1 MIIEKEKE
9 ADPGQVAK
17 FGGLWRWGHQNS
29 WQFNLRLSDQSN
41 VFISRES
48 QLRHRPHAR
57 CDAVR
62 REFLSFSLLQ
72 LHCRRFPLFFF
83 VILSFFIFSS
93 AGGMMIVAADDDINT
108 ASLLARRWR
117 KIQRRCASA
126 HLPVKVP
133 STPRAA
139 DRFVCAG
146 HKIAPSCCSSRVE
159 AKIVKIGSLFT

>member
-83 VILSFFIFSS
+83 CYFVVLYIFLCWWNDDCCGWWWYKHSKSLGPPLAENS
-93 AGGMMIVAADDDINT
+93 APLRQRPFASESPINT
-108 ASLLARRWR
+108 ARRGSFR
-117 KIQRRCASA
+117 LC
-126 HLPVKVP
+126 
-133 STPRAA
+133 RA
-139 DRFVCAG
+139 
-146 HKIAPSCCSSRVE
+146 
-159 AKIVKIGSLFT
+159 